1 MSKQTITVADDIV
14 VSLNYVLN
22 LEDGEEVDRSDGE
35 PLQFLQ
41 GHGQIIPGLEKAL
54 YGMTVGDTKNVV
66 IEAAEAYGE
75 YDEEDMQLMPRA
87 SFPDDIELEEG
98 MGLYLRDTQ
107 SGQRV
112 QAFVAEIMPS
122 EVLLDFNHPLAGET
136 LHFQVEIADLRA
148 ATSEELSHGH
158 VHIPG
163 HSH

>member
-1 MSKQTITVADDIV
+1 MSKKSIIVADNVV

-22 LEDGEEVDRSDGE
+22 LDDGAEVDRSEGE

-54 YGMTVGDTKNVV
+54 YGMGIGDAKKVI

-75 YDEEDMQLMPRA
+75 YDEEDMQLMPRTA
-87 SFPDDIELEEG
+87 FPDDIELEEG

-112 QAFVAEIMPS
+112 QAFIAEIMPD

-148 ATSEELSHGH
+148 ATSEELAHGH
-158 VHIPG
+158 VHAPG